1 MKYSKLELLG
11 KEKFTKNIKY
21 AFFTLLIFNHNKIDF
36 ETYIENL
43 LIYFKDFS
51 KESIQ
56 ILFFDFNSKTDFS
69 YFFKSSLINM
79 SIILFDRE
87 YNSNIFYIYFK
98 FLNEIIGKYIFF
110 IDAGLEI
117 EYLNINNVLN
127 FIKEENSNIINFKIK
142 NLISEIEIFNYKPLI
157 NIKNKE
163 IYFEFLPKEN
173 IKDFLVYYNFF
184 LIKKEFLNSWFYS
197 RFLNLSDFKISLLN
211 KIEPY
216 YMDEVYNKE
225 DRKENKNETKIR
237 EEDNYFIKFY
247 KNKKNIKQL
256 ERFFLNNFSKK
267 NELKNKIDLFLYYY
281 IFNDKSFI
289 EKNSKILDKNLPN
302 FANKIC
308 IRKNSFYHYSILY
321 FYFFKIESF
330 NDIFSLVLNY
340 FLRDKFIFFKFKTF
354 VSYFKK
360 LKLDNIEII
369 NIGNFIDKKS
379 NFLKNEFFKIF

>member
-1 MKYSKLELLG
+1 
-11 KEKFTKNIKY
+11 
-21 AFFTLLIFNHNKIDF
+21 
-36 ETYIENL
+36 
-43 LIYFKDFS
+43 
-51 KESIQ
+51 
-56 ILFFDFNSKTDFS
+56 
-69 YFFKSSLINM
+69 
-79 SIILFDRE
+79 
-87 YNSNIFYIYFK
+87 
-98 FLNEIIGKYIFF
+98 
-110 IDAGLEI
+110 
-117 EYLNINNVLN
+117 
-127 FIKEENSNIINFKIK
+127 
-142 NLISEIEIFNYKPLI
+142 
-157 NIKNKE
+157 
-163 IYFEFLPKEN
+163 
-173 IKDFLVYYNFF
+173 
-184 LIKKEFLNSWFYS
+184 
-197 RFLNLSDFKISLLN
+197 
-211 KIEPY
+211 
-216 YMDEVYNKE
+216 MDEVYNKE